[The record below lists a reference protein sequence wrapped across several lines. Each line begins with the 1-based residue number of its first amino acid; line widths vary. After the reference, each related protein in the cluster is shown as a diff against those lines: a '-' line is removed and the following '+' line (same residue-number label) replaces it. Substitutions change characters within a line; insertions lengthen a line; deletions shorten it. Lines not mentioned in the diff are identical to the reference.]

1 MRSGNGQGAGGVGES
16 GGWVA
21 SKDAGGELGD
31 ELSIHVRCDGVPAA
45 WEPVPLVYYSWMHFV
60 SDVVFHVRMSFG
72 GWMPNNVKDPAEWQS
87 LITFVASEYL
97 TRQVDYETWAILGVT
112 PLKMAQLV
120 RMICAELKRT

>member
-1 MRSGNGQGAGGVGES
+1 M
-16 GGWVA
+16 
-21 SKDAGGELGD
+21 
-31 ELSIHVRCDGVPAA
+31 RCDGVPAA
-45 WEPVPLVYYSWMHFV
+45 WEPVSLVYYGWAHFV

-72 GWMPNNVKDPAEWQS
+72 AWMPNDVKDPAEWQS
-87 LITFVASEYL
+87 TITFVASEYL